1 MKGVLAFI
9 LVLIGLLVAPYQ
21 MAPLYGEQR
30 SSSVAGV
37 HISAEQEKEI
47 SLILAEV
54 SIQKIEQWVRI
65 AGSLDPETKVV
76 RGRVYGKDIPLIREG
91 QKVHIYPL
99 LARQPVLQG
108 RVVRTFLDEKELIV
122 ETDLQPKLS
131 DGIQV

>member
-1 MKGVLAFI
+1 
-9 LVLIGLLVAPYQ
+9 

-99 LARQPVLQG
+99 IARQPVLQG
-108 RVVRTFLDEKELIV
+108 RVVRTFLDGKRSEEHTSELQSRRNYVCRLLLEKKKNSCIFSYIEI
-122 ETDLQPKLS
+122 
-131 DGIQV
+131 